1 MAWYSCYE
9 NLALLWGLAAEVH
22 ESWGLWT
29 LMWHVVSFSLL
40 QSCYCYEAG
49 NPQSWKMWVI
59 TLPRLDKKDDKC
71 HSIFMICSQHLNTI
85 QQQSVVSR
93 KLVVQ
98 SSTPALALQSDL
110 FVTHHRIQL
119 HGSCLWRATG
129 MVYSVCVSFNTFTLL
144 DNTFVCTL
152 LWYLK
157 TGLQLGHSH
166 SAHTEKHSLPCQ
178 PDCT

>member
-1 MAWYSCYE
+1 MDQRSLSSCV
-9 NLALLWGLAAEVH
+9 ACGL
-22 ESWGLWT
+22 
-29 LMWHVVSFSLL
+29 FLL
-40 QSCYCYEAG
+40 QSCYCYEVG
-49 NPQSWKMWVI
+49 NPQSWKMWVFI
-59 TLPRLDKKDDKC
+59 LPRLDKC
-71 HSIFMICSQHLNTI
+71 YSIYMAWSQHLNTI

-93 KLVVQ
+93 KLAVQ
-98 SSTPALALQSDL
+98 SNTPALALQSDP
-110 FVTHHRIQL
+110 FVTYHHIQL
-119 HGSCLWRATG
+119 HGSYLWRAPG
-129 MVYSVCVSFNTFTLL
+129 MVYSVCVSFNTFKLL